1 MSITV
6 PLHNINW
13 KIKVTRE
20 MVPRFKEWFLWYYR
34 KFPSRLDVAWYT
46 TETDRPFSWLF
57 NKSSRLDR
65 PWTWLDDSDAK
76 KEDCYEVSEEEWL
89 TRCYFPWLLHKLD
102 ESNWQYRIKVT
113 GGVLDHF
120 RQWFKETITPNY
132 DGDAIAIDAN
142 QFVYI
147 QKITN
152 FPKLE
157 ITWAFGTEPFA
168 LGDWVDISVPDW
180 RELFWKPYFNKKQSV
195 EKFVTECKEPMYIG
209 KKFTPQRKSQG
220 TTLEG
225 STEWANAK
233 RTGKDYLYCIDYIAD
248 LDRLILSSTK
258 GAPVGEFFATGD
270 VIAWTAPKECP
281 DSQWISR
288 DGLNEIH
295 TIACPDWKKIIVEW
309 AMQDPFA
316 SMIKLTGDQIK
327 SSFKAATPNQRKV
340 LKKYLKDPFDISVD
354 IRQQKPYCAGIQIR
368 KTDDDF
374 MLGPCF
380 QGDFANKAFWLNT
393 SNFDWSIK
401 KHEGIH
407 YLVPIKKFN

>member
-1 MSITV
+1 MSKIET

-34 KFPSRLDVAWYT
+34 DNPTRLDVAWYT
-46 TETDRPFSWLF
+46 DETEVPFSWLL
-57 NKSSRLDR
+57 NKQCQLN
-65 PWTWLDDSDAK
+65 PTWAWMEEFEAK
-76 KEDCYEVSEEEWL
+76 KNTDYEVSEEEWL
-89 TRCYFPWLLHKLD
+89 TRCYFPWVLHKL
-102 ESNWQYRIKVT
+102 ETASWQYRVKVT
-113 GGVLDHF
+113 GGVLNHF
-120 RQWFKETITPNY
+120 REWFKETIANNEF
-132 DGDAIAIDAN
+132 DAQSIIAN

-157 ITWAFGTEPFA
+157 ITWAWGSEPFA
-168 LGDWVDISVPDW
+168 HGDWIDISISDW
-180 RELFWKPYFNKKQSV
+180 RELFWKPYFSKKASI
-195 EKFVTECKEPMYIG
+195 EKFITECKEPIYIG

-220 TTLEG
+220 ITLER
-225 STEWANAK
+225 SAEWANAK
-233 RTGKDYLYCIDYIAD
+233 RTGKDYLYCIEYIAD

-258 GAPVGEFFATGD
+258 GSTAGEFFATSD
-270 VIAWTAPKECP
+270 VIAWTPPKEFP

-295 TIACPDWKKIIVEW
+295 RIACPDWKNTIVEW

-316 SMIKLTGDQIK
+316 SMIKLTGHQIK
-327 SSFKAATPNQRKV
+327 SAFKAATPDQLKV
-340 LKKYLKDPFDISVD
+340 LKKWLKDPFDTSVD
-354 IRQQKPYCAGIQIR
+354 IRQQKPYRAGVQIK

-393 SNFDWSIK
+393 SKFDWSIK
-401 KHEGIH
+401 KHEGVH
-407 YLVPIKKFN
+407 YLVPTKKI